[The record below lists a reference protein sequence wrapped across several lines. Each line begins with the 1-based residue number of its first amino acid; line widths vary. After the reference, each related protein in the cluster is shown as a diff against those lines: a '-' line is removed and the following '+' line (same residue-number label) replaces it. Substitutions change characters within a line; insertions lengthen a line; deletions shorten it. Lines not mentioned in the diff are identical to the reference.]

1 MSFPAGSALLA
12 GGTAILLGGTLF
24 AVGSAPKN
32 HTIGAYVTS
41 LDGRARNQ
49 RHNALL
55 ALKRLD
61 GAVIQPGEVFSFNA
75 RVGSFNRDEGYR
87 RAPVSYNGQL
97 IDSWG
102 GGVCQASTTTYNAAL
117 LAGMKIVERH
127 PHQFAPSY
135 VPPGRDAAVAFSDID
150 LKFQNPYPF
159 PVTVIADVDGTHL
172 RVQLKGAGT
181 ARQVDLENRVLGR
194 VEPGEMRFGS
204 PSDRSRVRNSGKEG
218 WDVEVY
224 RSVDGKRELVSHNSY
239 PSMDRVVQYR

>member
-87 RAPVSYNGQL
+87 RAPVSGTL
-97 IDSWG
+97 G
-102 GGVCQASTTTYNAAL
+102 GNEDCRTASPPVRPFVCATREGRRSCL
-117 LAGMKIVERH
+117 LGYR
-127 PHQFAPSY
+127 S
-135 VPPGRDAAVAFSDID
+135 
-150 LKFQNPYPF
+150 
-159 PVTVIADVDGTHL
+159 
-172 RVQLKGAGT
+172 
-181 ARQVDLENRVLGR
+181 QVSESLSV
-194 VEPGEMRFGS
+194 S
-204 PSDRSRVRNSGKEG
+204 SDR
-218 WDVEVY
+218 Y
-224 RSVDGKRELVSHNSY
+224 R
-239 PSMDRVVQYR
+239 